1 MLESTEQTLGSKSA
15 IVRFAQARPLTLF
28 FSLAYAWAWTFWLIV
43 PRSVLKI
50 LPKAGSDPFEITL
63 FIVGAFGP
71 TLAALATRW
80 LAHHDLKI
88 CSLWTGWRNFV
99 IGLTVGLFC
108 FFITTVVAP
117 ALALTKASLLGL
129 HWAVLAHWSTYAVN
143 YSTFL
148 GGPVPEEPG
157 WRGYALPILQK
168 RHGSFLATVILAPLW
183 AGWHV
188 PLFWVEGWTTVT
200 PWEFLLILL
209 GASFLLTA
217 AANVSRFSVLV
228 AVVLHAFFNTNPGL
242 MNALTHN
249 LPPRPHTQVSYALAV
264 FVCGTV
270 LGLGTLAAWRIPLRR
285 AAVGQIDQSL

>member
-168 RHGSFLATVILAPLW
+168 RHGSFLATVILAPL
-183 AGWHV
+183 
-188 PLFWVEGWTTVT
+188 
-200 PWEFLLILL
+200 
-209 GASFLLTA
+209 
-217 AANVSRFSVLV
+217 
-228 AVVLHAFFNTNPGL
+228 
-242 MNALTHN
+242 
-249 LPPRPHTQVSYALAV
+249 
-264 FVCGTV
+264 
-270 LGLGTLAAWRIPLRR
+270 
-285 AAVGQIDQSL
+285 